1 MVKTVKNLFLLI
13 SMNKEFKFIYT
24 CSDIARLWSGTV
36 KLVGKED
43 TDAKKDAL
51 NYLHSQYKDSNCR
64 IFNQKIKDSDKNDS
78 ITHIQKDMLYT
89 AVFYK

>member
-1 MVKTVKNLFLLI
+1 
-13 SMNKEFKFIYT
+13 MNKEFKFIYT

-43 TDAKKDAL
+43 TDAKKNAL

-64 IFNQKIKDSDKNDS
+64 IFNQKVKDSDKINS
-78 ITHIQKDMLYT
+78 ITHKQKDMLYT
-89 AVFYK
+89 SAFYK